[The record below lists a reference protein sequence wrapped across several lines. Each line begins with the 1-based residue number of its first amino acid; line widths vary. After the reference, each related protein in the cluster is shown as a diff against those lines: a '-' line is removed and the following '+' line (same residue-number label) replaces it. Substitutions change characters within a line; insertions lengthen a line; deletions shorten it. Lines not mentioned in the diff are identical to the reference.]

1 MKNMFDQFDEKI
13 KKAKEH
19 FANELKSI
27 RTGRAHPSLLANIT
41 VDAYGTPT
49 PLPHLANISTPEAK
63 LLIIE
68 PWDKSL
74 VKEIEKAISASS
86 LNLNPAV
93 DGNILRLKLPDLTE
107 ESRKNLIK
115 IVHEKLE
122 QTRVAIRQARDELKK
137 QIETRKKNGAITEDE
152 KFKNIETLDKKTRE
166 IIAELEKADADKEEE
181 VLTI

>member
-13 KKAKEH
+13 KKSKEH

-74 VKEIEKAISASS
+74 IKEIEKAITASS

-93 DGNILRLKLPDLTE
+93 DGNILRLKLPSLTE

-122 QTRVAIRQARDELKK
+122 QARVAVRQARDEVKK
-137 QIETRKKNGAITEDE
+137 QIENQKKAGAISEDE
-152 KFKNIETLDKKTRE
+152 KFKNLQNLDKKTKE
-166 IIAELEKADADKEEE
+166 AIAELEKTASDKTKE
-181 VLTI
+181 VMSI